1 MINLTGP
8 AMNKDILTPEE
19 FAQRLK
25 IGRSTLFDWI
35 RSGVLASDIH
45 YVKVGRVLR
54 FVWRDDVL
62 FTLKKPTKAKTNVPR
77 SQQSKINMDC

>member
-1 MINLTGP
+1 MIKSPEP
-8 AMNKDILTPEE
+8 AMNRDILTPEE

-35 RSGVLASDIH
+35 RSGILVSDVH
-45 YVKVGRVLR
+45 FVKVGRVLR
-54 FVWRDDVL
+54 FSWRDDVL
-62 FTLKKPTKAKTNVPR
+62 FTLKKPTKVKTNVPR

>member
-1 MINLTGP
+1 MINL
-8 AMNKDILTPEE
+8 MNKDILTPEE

-35 RSGVLASDIH
+35 RSGILVSDVH
-45 YVKVGRVLR
+45 FVKVGRIPR
-54 FVWRDDVL
+54 FGWSDDVL
-62 FTLKKPTKAKTNVPR
+62 FTLKKPTKSKTNVPR